1 LADLGGSAHS
11 FGPWDVQLIRDS
23 QLTGNGLEGDRGSHE
38 YCVPAGPE
46 LPVPYY
52 PPLAESV
59 KALGLKDL
67 MAARTGFEAVFQ
79 P

>member
-11 FGPWDVQLIRDS
+11 FGPWDVQLERDS
-23 QLTGNGLEGDRGSHE
+23 QLTGNGLEGNGGSPE
-38 YCVPAGPE
+38 YCVPASPGASCS
-46 LPVPYY
+46 LLY
-52 PPLAESV
+52 SIGRIV

-67 MAARTGFEAVFQ
+67 MAARTGLEPVFQ